1 MIKNIAETDISN
13 IIAKQINRFGKVY
26 LLIDPKINDDFF
38 FEHNFEFESIVPIR
52 DRQDTVSQ
60 DHECLQLCTIR
71 KGVSY
76 VDQVISELKSNQSA
90 AIALITSPH
99 NIKSIQNHISN
110 AMFMSYKA
118 KYYFLRFYDP
128 YVLKHLV
135 NILNKKQLDQ
145 LLGVTQ
151 YWYYWQNSYI
161 ELHHKPELILSDID
175 YEITTNQ
182 WQKINIAQ
190 AYNAYEYQMMRQQN
204 SPLSDSQQNT
214 LTLILEWIYKTSFDT
229 PEQQKMDYIVNH
241 VMEKSEQFFRKTTYN
256 QFYNIMKNNNIYEIK
271 QYLQQL
277 EQE

>member
-1 MIKNIAETDISN
+1 MIKTISETDISN
-13 IIAKQINRFGKVY
+13 IIAEQINRFGKVY

-60 DHECLQLCTIR
+60 DHECLQLCTIK
-71 KGVSY
+71 KGESY
-76 VDQVISELKSNQSA
+76 IDQVISELKNNQSA
-90 AIALITSPH
+90 AIALIISPYSAK
-99 NIKSIQNHISN
+99 NIQNHISN

-118 KYYFLRFYDP
+118 KFYFLRFYDP

-151 YWYYWQNSYI
+151 NWYYWQNSYI
-161 ELHHKPELILSDID
+161 ELHHKPELILSDIN

-190 AYNAYEYQMMRQQN
+190 SYNAYEYQMMRQQN
-204 SPLSDSQQNT
+204 SPLSENQQNT
-214 LTLILEWIYKTSFDT
+214 LALILDWIYKASFNT

-241 VMEKSEQFFRKTTYN
+241 VMEKSESFFQKTSYDQFSN
-256 QFYNIMKNNNIYEIK
+256 MMKNSNIHQIK

>member
-1 MIKNIAETDISN
+1 MIKTISETDISN
-13 IIAKQINRFGKVY
+13 VIAEQINRFGKIY

-60 DHECLQLCTIR
+60 DHECLQLCTIK
-71 KGVSY
+71 KGESY
-76 VDQVISELKSNQSA
+76 IDQVISELKNNQSA
-90 AIALITSPH
+90 AIALIISPYSAK
-99 NIKSIQNHISN
+99 NIQYHISN

-118 KYYFLRFYDP
+118 KFYFLRFYDP

-151 YWYYWQNSYI
+151 NWYYWQNSYI
-161 ELHHKPELILSDID
+161 ELHHKPELILSDIN

-190 AYNAYEYQMMRQQN
+190 SYNAYEYQMMRQQN
-204 SPLSDSQQNT
+204 SPLSENQQNT
-214 LTLILEWIYKTSFDT
+214 LTLILDWIYKASFNT

-241 VMEKSEQFFRKTTYN
+241 VMEKSESFFQKTSYDQFSN
-256 QFYNIMKNNNIYEIK
+256 MMKNSNIHQIK

>member
-135 NILNKKQLDQ
+135 NILNKKQLNQ
-145 LLGVTQ
+145 LLGVIQ

-190 AYNAYEYQMMRQQN
+190 AYNAYEYQIMRQQN
-204 SPLSDSQQNT
+204 SPLSESQQNT

>member
-1 MIKNIAETDISN
+1 MIRTISETDISN
-13 IIAKQINRFGKVY
+13 VIAEQINRFGKIY

-60 DHECLQLCTIR
+60 DHECLQLCTIK
-71 KGVSY
+71 KGESY
-76 VDQVISELKSNQSA
+76 IDQVISELKNNQSA
-90 AIALITSPH
+90 AIALIISPYSAK
-99 NIKSIQNHISN
+99 NIQNHISN

-118 KYYFLRFYDP
+118 KFYFLRFYDP

-145 LLGVTQ
+145 LLGITQ
-151 YWYYWQNSYI
+151 NWYYWQNSYI
-161 ELHHKPELILSDID
+161 ELHHKPELILSDIN

-190 AYNAYEYQMMRQQN
+190 SYNAYEYQMMRQQN
-204 SPLSDSQQNT
+204 SPLSENQQNT
-214 LTLILEWIYKTSFDT
+214 LALILDWIYKASFNT

-241 VMEKSEQFFRKTTYN
+241 VMEKSESFFQKTSYDQFSN
-256 QFYNIMKNNNIYEIK
+256 MMKNSNIHQIK

>member
-60 DHECLQLCTIR
+60 DHECLQLCTIK
-71 KGVSY
+71 KGESY
-76 VDQVISELKSNQSA
+76 IDQVISELKNNQSA
-90 AIALITSPH
+90 AIALIISPYSAK
-99 NIKSIQNHISN
+99 NIQNHISN

-118 KYYFLRFYDP
+118 KFYFLRFYDP

-151 YWYYWQNSYI
+151 NWYYWQNSYI
-161 ELHHKPELILSDID
+161 ELHHKPELILSDIN

-190 AYNAYEYQMMRQQN
+190 SYNAYEYQMMRQQN
-204 SPLSDSQQNT
+204 SPLSENQQNT
-214 LTLILEWIYKTSFDT
+214 LALILDWIYKASFNT

-241 VMEKSEQFFRKTTYN
+241 VMEKSESFFQKTSYDQFSN
-256 QFYNIMKNNNIYEIK
+256 MMKNSNIHQIK

>member
-1 MIKNIAETDISN
+1 MIKTISETDISN
-13 IIAKQINRFGKVY
+13 VIAEQINRFGKIY

-60 DHECLQLCTIR
+60 DHECLQLCTIK
-71 KGVSY
+71 KGESY
-76 VDQVISELKSNQSA
+76 IDQVISELKNNQSA
-90 AIALITSPH
+90 AIALIISPYSAK
-99 NIKSIQNHISN
+99 NIQNHISN

-118 KYYFLRFYDP
+118 KFYFLRFYDP

-151 YWYYWQNSYI
+151 NWYYWQNSYI

-204 SPLSDSQQNT
+204 SPLSGSQQNT
-214 LTLILEWIYKTSFDT
+214 LTLILDWIYKASFNT

-241 VMEKSEQFFRKTTYN
+241 VMEKSESFFQKTSYDQFSN
-256 QFYNIMKNNNIYEIK
+256 MMKNSNIHQIK

>member
-135 NILNKKQLDQ
+135 NILNKKQLNQ
-145 LLGVTQ
+145 LLGVIQ

-190 AYNAYEYQMMRQQN
+190 AYNAYEYQIMRQQN
-204 SPLSDSQQNT
+204 SPLSESQQNT

-241 VMEKSEQFFRKTTYN
+241 VMEKSEQFFQKTTYN

>member
-13 IIAKQINRFGKVY
+13 IIAKQMNRFGKVY

-76 VDQVISELKSNQSA
+76 VDQVISELKNNQSA
-90 AIALITSPH
+90 AIALIISPYSVK
-99 NIKSIQNHISN
+99 NIQNHISN

-118 KYYFLRFYDP
+118 KCYFLRFYDP

-135 NILNKKQLDQ
+135 NILNKKQLNQ
-145 LLGVTQ
+145 LLGVIQ

-182 WQKINIAQ
+182 WQKIKIAQ

>member
-13 IIAKQINRFGKVY
+13 IIAKQMNRFGKVY

-135 NILNKKQLDQ
+135 NILNKKQLNQ
-145 LLGVTQ
+145 LLGVIQ

-190 AYNAYEYQMMRQQN
+190 AYNAYEYQIMRQQN
-204 SPLSDSQQNT
+204 SPLSESQQNT

-241 VMEKSEQFFRKTTYN
+241 VMEKSEQFFQKTTYN

>member
-1 MIKNIAETDISN
+1 MIKTISETDISN
-13 IIAKQINRFGKVY
+13 IIAEQINRFGKVY

-135 NILNKKQLDQ
+135 NILNKKQLNQ
-145 LLGVTQ
+145 LLGVIQ

-161 ELHHKPELILSDID
+161 ELHHKPKLILSDID

-182 WQKINIAQ
+182 WKKINIAQ

-204 SPLSDSQQNT
+204 SPLSESQQNT

>member
-1 MIKNIAETDISN
+1 MIKTISETDISN
-13 IIAKQINRFGKVY
+13 IIAEQMNRFGKVY

-60 DHECLQLCTIR
+60 DHECLQLCTIK

-76 VDQVISELKSNQSA
+76 IDQVISELKNNQSA
-90 AIALITSPH
+90 AIALIISPYSVK
-99 NIKSIQNHISN
+99 NIQNHISN
-110 AMFMSYKA
+110 AMFMLYKA
-118 KYYFLRFYDP
+118 KCYYLRFYDP

-135 NILNKKQLDQ
+135 NILNKKQLNQ
-145 LLGVTQ
+145 LLGVIQ

-204 SPLSDSQQNT
+204 SPLSGSQQNT
-214 LTLILEWIYKTSFDT
+214 LTLILDWIYKASFNT

-241 VMEKSEQFFRKTTYN
+241 VMEKSEPFFQRTSYN
-256 QFYNIMKNNNIYEIK
+256 QFSNMMKNSNIHQIK
-271 QYLQQL
+271 KYLQQL

>member
-1 MIKNIAETDISN
+1 MIKTISETDISN
-13 IIAKQINRFGKVY
+13 IIAEQINRFGKVY

-60 DHECLQLCTIR
+60 DHECLQLCTIK
-71 KGVSY
+71 KGENY
-76 VDQVISELKSNQSA
+76 IDQVISELKNSQSA
-90 AIALITSPH
+90 AIALITSPQS
-99 NIKSIQNHISN
+99 IKNIQNHISN
-110 AMFMSYKA
+110 AMFMAYKA

-135 NILNKKQLDQ
+135 NILNKKQLNQ
-145 LLGVTQ
+145 LLGIIQ
-151 YWYYWQNSYI
+151 NWYYWDNSYI

-175 YEITTNQ
+175 YEITTKQ

-190 AYNAYEYQMMRQQN
+190 SYNAYEYQIMRQQN
-204 SPLSDSQQNT
+204 SSLSENQQNT
-214 LTLILEWIYKTSFDT
+214 LTLILDWIYKASFNT

-241 VMEKSEQFFRKTTYN
+241 VMEKSEKFFQKTSYN
-256 QFYNIMKNNNIYEIK
+256 EFCNIMKNNNIHQIK

>member
-13 IIAKQINRFGKVY
+13 IIAKQMNRFGKVY

-135 NILNKKQLDQ
+135 NILNKKQLNQ
-145 LLGVTQ
+145 LLGVIQ

-190 AYNAYEYQMMRQQN
+190 AYNAYEYQIMRQQN
-204 SPLSDSQQNT
+204 SPLSESQQNT

-241 VMEKSEQFFRKTTYN
+241 VMEKSEQFFQKTTYN

-271 QYLQQL
+271 QDLQQL

>member
-1 MIKNIAETDISN
+1 MIKTISETDISN
-13 IIAKQINRFGKVY
+13 VIAEQINRFGKIY

-60 DHECLQLCTIR
+60 DHECLQLCTIK
-71 KGVSY
+71 KGESY
-76 VDQVISELKSNQSA
+76 IDQVISELKNNQSA
-90 AIALITSPH
+90 AIALIISPYSAK
-99 NIKSIQNHISN
+99 NIQNHISN

-118 KYYFLRFYDP
+118 KFYFLRFYDP

-151 YWYYWQNSYI
+151 NWYYWQNSYI
-161 ELHHKPELILSDID
+161 ELHHKPELILSDIN

-190 AYNAYEYQMMRQQN
+190 SYNAYEYQMMRQQN
-204 SPLSDSQQNT
+204 SPLSENQQNT
-214 LTLILEWIYKTSFDT
+214 LALILDWIYKASFNT

-241 VMEKSEQFFRKTTYN
+241 VMEKSESFFQKTSYDQFSN
-256 QFYNIMKNNNIYEIK
+256 MMKNSNIHQIK

>member
-1 MIKNIAETDISN
+1 MIKTISETDISN
-13 IIAKQINRFGKVY
+13 IIAEQMNRFGKVY

-60 DHECLQLCTIR
+60 DHECLQLCTIK

-76 VDQVISELKSNQSA
+76 IDQVISELKNNQSA
-90 AIALITSPH
+90 AIALIISPYSVK
-99 NIKSIQNHISN
+99 NIQNHISN

-135 NILNKKQLDQ
+135 NILNKKQLNQ
-145 LLGVTQ
+145 LLGVIQ

-161 ELHHKPELILSDID
+161 ELHHKPKLILSDID

-204 SPLSDSQQNT
+204 SPLSGSQQNT
-214 LTLILEWIYKTSFDT
+214 LTLILDWIYKASFNT

-241 VMEKSEQFFRKTTYN
+241 VMEKSEPFFQRTSYN
-256 QFYNIMKNNNIYEIK
+256 QFSNMMKNSNIHQIK
-271 QYLQQL
+271 KYLQQL

>member
-1 MIKNIAETDISN
+1 MIKTISETDISN
-13 IIAKQINRFGKVY
+13 IIAEQMNRFGKVY

-135 NILNKKQLDQ
+135 NILNKKQLNQ
-145 LLGVTQ
+145 LLGVIQ

-190 AYNAYEYQMMRQQN
+190 AYNAYEYQIMRQQN
-204 SPLSDSQQNT
+204 SPLSESQQNT

-241 VMEKSEQFFRKTTYN
+241 VMEKSEQFFQKTTYN

-271 QYLQQL
+271 QDLQQL

>member
-135 NILNKKQLDQ
+135 NILNKKQLNQ
-145 LLGVTQ
+145 LLGVIQ

-204 SPLSDSQQNT
+204 SPLSESQQNT

-229 PEQQKMDYIVNH
+229 PEQQKMDYIVNY

>member
-13 IIAKQINRFGKVY
+13 IIAKQMNRFGKVY

-135 NILNKKQLDQ
+135 NILNKKQLNQ
-145 LLGVTQ
+145 LLGVIQ

-241 VMEKSEQFFRKTTYN
+241 VMEKSEQFFQKTTYN
-256 QFYNIMKNNNIYEIK
+256 QFYNIIKNNNIYEIK

>member
-135 NILNKKQLDQ
+135 NILNKKQLNQ
-145 LLGVTQ
+145 LLGVIQ

-204 SPLSDSQQNT
+204 SPLSESQQNT

>member
-1 MIKNIAETDISN
+1 MIKTISETDISN
-13 IIAKQINRFGKVY
+13 IIAEQMNRFGKVY

-135 NILNKKQLDQ
+135 NILNKKQLNQ
-145 LLGVTQ
+145 LLGVIQ

-204 SPLSDSQQNT
+204 SPLSGSQQNT
-214 LTLILEWIYKTSFDT
+214 LTLILDWIYKASFNT

-241 VMEKSEQFFRKTTYN
+241 VMEKSEPFFQRTSYN
-256 QFYNIMKNNNIYEIK
+256 QFSNMMKNSNIHQIK
-271 QYLQQL
+271 KYLQQL

>member
-1 MIKNIAETDISN
+1 MIKTISETDISN
-13 IIAKQINRFGKVY
+13 IIAEQMNRFGKVY

-135 NILNKKQLDQ
+135 NILNKKQLNQ
-145 LLGVTQ
+145 LLGVIQ

-204 SPLSDSQQNT
+204 SPLSESQQNT

>member
-1 MIKNIAETDISN
+1 MIKTISETDISN
-13 IIAKQINRFGKVY
+13 IIAEQMNRFGKVY

-38 FEHNFEFESIVPIR
+38 FEHNFEFQSIVPIR

-60 DHECLQLCTIR
+60 DHECLQLCTIK

-76 VDQVISELKSNQSA
+76 IDQVISELKNNQSA
-90 AIALITSPH
+90 AIALIISPYSVK
-99 NIKSIQNHISN
+99 NIQNHISN

-118 KYYFLRFYDP
+118 KCYFLRFYDP

-135 NILNKKQLDQ
+135 NILNKKQLNQ

-204 SPLSDSQQNT
+204 SPLSGSQQNT
-214 LTLILEWIYKTSFDT
+214 LTLILDWIYKASFNT

-241 VMEKSEQFFRKTTYN
+241 VMEKSEPFFQRTSYN
-256 QFYNIMKNNNIYEIK
+256 QFSNMMKNSNIHQIK
-271 QYLQQL
+271 KYLQQL

>member
-118 KYYFLRFYDP
+118 KYYFLRF
-128 YVLKHLV
+128 
-135 NILNKKQLDQ
+135 
-145 LLGVTQ
+145 
-151 YWYYWQNSYI
+151 
-161 ELHHKPELILSDID
+161 
-175 YEITTNQ
+175 
-182 WQKINIAQ
+182 
-190 AYNAYEYQMMRQQN
+190 
-204 SPLSDSQQNT
+204 
-214 LTLILEWIYKTSFDT
+214 
-229 PEQQKMDYIVNH
+229 
-241 VMEKSEQFFRKTTYN
+241 
-256 QFYNIMKNNNIYEIK
+256 
-271 QYLQQL
+271 
-277 EQE
+277 

>member
-60 DHECLQLCTIR
+60 DHECLQLCTIK
-71 KGVSY
+71 KGESY
-76 VDQVISELKSNQSA
+76 IDQVISELKNNQSA
-90 AIALITSPH
+90 AIALIISPYSAK
-99 NIKSIQNHISN
+99 NIQNHISN

-118 KYYFLRFYDP
+118 KFYFLRFYDP

-151 YWYYWQNSYI
+151 NWYYWQNSYI

-204 SPLSDSQQNT
+204 SPLSENQQNT
-214 LTLILEWIYKTSFDT
+214 LALILDWIYKASFNT

-241 VMEKSEQFFRKTTYN
+241 VMEKSESFFQKTSYDQFSN
-256 QFYNIMKNNNIYEIK
+256 MMKNSNIHQIK

>member
-1 MIKNIAETDISN
+1 MIKTISETDISN
-13 IIAKQINRFGKVY
+13 IIAKQMNRFGKVY

-118 KYYFLRFYDP
+118 KCYFLRFYDP

-135 NILNKKQLDQ
+135 NILNKKQLNQ
-145 LLGVTQ
+145 LLGVIQ

-204 SPLSDSQQNT
+204 SPLSGSQQNT
-214 LTLILEWIYKTSFDT
+214 LTLILDWIYKASFNT
-229 PEQQKMDYIVNH
+229 PEQQKMDYIVNN
-241 VMEKSEQFFRKTTYN
+241 VMEKSEPFFQRTSYN
-256 QFYNIMKNNNIYEIK
+256 QFSNMMKNSNIHQIK
-271 QYLQQL
+271 KYLQQL

>member
-135 NILNKKQLDQ
+135 NILNKKQLNQ
-145 LLGVTQ
+145 LLGVIQ

-204 SPLSDSQQNT
+204 SPLSESQQNT

-241 VMEKSEQFFRKTTYN
+241 VMEKSEQFFQKTTYN

>member
-135 NILNKKQLDQ
+135 NILNKKQLNQ
-145 LLGVTQ
+145 LLGVIQ

-204 SPLSDSQQNT
+204 SPLSESQQNT

-241 VMEKSEQFFRKTTYN
+241 VMEKSEQFFQKTTYN
-256 QFYNIMKNNNIYEIK
+256 QFYNIIKNNNIYEIK

>member
-13 IIAKQINRFGKVY
+13 IIAKQMNRFGKVY

-135 NILNKKQLDQ
+135 NILNKKQLNQ
-145 LLGVTQ
+145 LLGVIQ

-204 SPLSDSQQNT
+204 SPLSESQQNT

-241 VMEKSEQFFRKTTYN
+241 VMEKSEQFFQKTTYN